1 MAKRKRTSESAS
13 PAPAASS
20 EPTSRAL
27 KRLKRACN
35 TRLISAKKSLV
46 PALRLGSAFERQKH
60 TRRKKAA
67 QSNSD
72 LKAIARLDVE
82 NLALKELVLDKVADQ
97 HLRKAVGRVKSLREQ
112 EALREYV
119 AGVEKGNVEP
129 AVLNVLARLYN
140 VPAVKAVVDEMVDD
154 LKELVAASEA
164 QAEDE
169 RAEKTLKKARR
180 GSQDGENT
188 SDASDDEDD
197 AFAAFNARIAA
208 PSSGEEDSD
217 GSISDDERPPS
228 IGDSDSDHDP
238 DADLEAHSS
247 SEEEADSFADFASE
261 DDEAI
266 DGRIAPPSDYSASSP
281 EPDEPSLQIPKA
293 KVKPTKAA
301 PTNSSTFFPSLS
313 AAYLPGDDSE
323 ASELDDDKPRKNRRG
338 QRARQ
343 KIAEQKHGAKAK
355 HLEKQE
361 RNKGWD
367 AKRGAVSDD
376 RRKKPASRGPVMS
389 GENALPLG
397 GAVKKEKVAKP
408 KERDDKGELHP
419 SWQAAKLAK
428 EKKMIKIDVGSRA
441 GAGMGKKVV
450 FD

>member
-1 MAKRKRTSESAS
+1 MAKRKRASVSAS
-13 PAPAASS
+13 PEPSASS
-20 EPTSRAL
+20 EPTSRAV

-35 TRLISAKKSLV
+35 TRLVSAKKSLV

-72 LKAIARLDVE
+72 SKASARLDAE
-82 NLALKELVLDKVADQ
+82 NLALKELDLEKVADQ
-97 HLRKAVGRVKSLREQ
+97 HLRKTVGRVKSLREQ
-112 EALREYV
+112 EALKDYV
-119 AGVEKGNVEP
+119 AGVEKGSAEP

-164 QAEDE
+164 HTEDE
-169 RAEKTLKKARR
+169 IAEKTPKKARK
-180 GSQDGENT
+180 GSHEDE
-188 SDASDDEDD
+188 DMPDVSDDEDD

-217 GSISDDERPPS
+217 GSMSDDDRPPS

-247 SEEEADSFADFASE
+247 SEEADTFADVGSD

-266 DGRIAPPSDYSASSP
+266 DGRTAPPSDYSVSSP
-281 EPDEPSLQIPKA
+281 EPDDPSLA
-293 KVKPTKAA
+293 PTKAEA
-301 PTNSSTFFPSLS
+301 KPAKAAHTNSSTFFPTLS

-323 ASELDDDKPRKNRRG
+323 ASDLDDDKPRKNRRG

-361 RNKGWD
+361 RNTGWD
-367 AKRGAVSDD
+367 AKRGAVSDN
-376 RRKKPASRGPVMS
+376 RRNKPASRGPVMS

-397 GAVKKEKVAKP
+397 GAAKKEKVVNP

-428 EKKMIKIDVGSRA
+428 EKKMIKIEVGNKA
-441 GAGMGKKVV
+441 VAGMGKKVV